1 MRFFRV
7 PTFTG
12 IEVHRD
18 DSDRGSLRSAE
29 NCVVHNPGGIRS
41 GPIWE
46 KVDDVPLVSEGRA
59 NFISAIDDC
68 NDNSIIL
75 VSRYGEVHDIALQ
88 TVNQK
93 DFTQACSSYAVLAD
107 TNLCDNFEQ
116 DMSLLLTYGDTLEEA
131 VLNYKNQT
139 SGADGVGND
148 NYFVEEY
155 AYFSTIG
162 NRLLSISD
170 GSKNP
175 ILIGKGP
182 VGGRDD
188 KSFYQTQNTEFPKC
202 RFMVRGPKKVLVGA
216 GDPFNPLTVYVSEPA
231 GESDSIKTR
240 IQSGYLS
247 KVEILASDASRI
259 TGLSTRGDAVVV
271 HTDKGCHILYA
282 PDADQ
287 AETGYRLEQKNATNF
302 SGAADHQAVAGEQ
315 GTQTYWLGADGQIYK
330 DESATQGPEDLKE
343 NADPDQASW
352 KSKGLWDKELPD
364 HICKA
369 FSTFEP
375 QTGMY
380 VVFTE
385 SL

>member
-29 NCVVHNPGGIRS
+29 NCVVHSSGGLRS

-46 KVDDVPLVSEGRA
+46 KIDDVPLVSEGRA

-68 NDNSIIL
+68 NDNSIIM

-88 TVNQK
+88 TVDQQN
-93 DFTQACSSYAVLAD
+93 FTQACNTYAILAD
-107 TNLCDNFEQ
+107 TNLCDNFDQ
-116 DMSLLLTYGDTLEEA
+116 DMALLLTYGSTLAEA
-131 VLNYKNQT
+131 VENYTNQSNT
-139 SGADGVGND
+139 LPGGEND
-148 NYFVEEY
+148 NYFVEDY

-162 NRLLSISD
+162 NRLLSITD
-170 GSKNP
+170 GSRNP
-175 ILIGKGP
+175 ILMGKGP
-182 VGGRDD
+182 ISGTKDT
-188 KSFYQTQNTEFPKC
+188 SYYQTQNTDFPKC
-202 RFMVRGPKKVLVGA
+202 KFMVRGPKKVLVGA
-216 GDPFNPLTVYVSEPA
+216 GDPDNPLTVYVSEPA
-231 GESDSIKTR
+231 GESDSIKTG

-247 KVEILASDASRI
+247 NVAILASDATKI

-271 HTDKGCHILYA
+271 HTDKGCHILSA
-282 PDADQ
+282 PSADQ
-287 AETGYRLEQKNATNF
+287 AESGYRVEQKNATNF

-352 KSKGLWDKELPD
+352 KSKGLWDRELPD